1 MKFTAKKDFK
11 DFKGEIKAGDAI
23 ELTEL
28 SRINALRR
36 LGLIGDYSEPVKVE
50 VEVKQE
56 KTSKKKSKPMD
67 LKSEITV
74 GEVVDG
80 NK

>member
-28 SRINALRR
+28 SRINALKR
-36 LGLIGDYSEPVKVE
+36 LGLISEYEEKPKKEVNNRYISKGVDLQSSVTVEIEDEDGD
-50 VEVKQE
+50 
-56 KTSKKKSKPMD
+56 
-67 LKSEITV
+67 
-74 GEVVDG
+74 
-80 NK
+80 N